1 MVIPVT
7 GDLTTTEYRDD
18 IKTLRVEL
26 AHAFGVADL
35 TTDAAPVHVTG
46 PVGIV
51 TDTVNVFAGG
61 DKILL
66 LARR

>member
-1 MVIPVT
+1 M
-7 GDLTTTEYRDD
+7 
-18 IKTLRVEL
+18 
-26 AHAFGVADL
+26 
-35 TTDAAPVHVTG
+35 TG

-61 DKILL
+61 DKILP